1 MSRMQ
6 KCRRIRKKLLVII
19 IVLTEMLVLSAWLV
33 KNRVEP
39 HLEEVGR
46 LRANVMVSQIVNK
59 ALNEQ
64 FYLQDGMDSLLV
76 RETDEAGRTELVR
89 ANTRAMNLLITEI
102 SKELQKQYA
111 ERPQDIYT
119 VPLGTLL
126 GDKFLS
132 QTKPSVDIRIIPISV
147 SSIDFETEFVS
158 EGINQTKYKVYI
170 ELKSH
175 VKVIAPLVSDTFE
188 VSTTVLIAE
197 AVILGTV
204 PNSYVYV
211 PEEDILDVT
220 QE

>member
-1 MSRMQ
+1 
-6 KCRRIRKKLLVII
+6 
-19 IVLTEMLVLSAWLV
+19 
-33 KNRVEP
+33 
-39 HLEEVGR
+39 
-46 LRANVMVSQIVNK
+46 
-59 ALNEQ
+59 
-64 FYLQDGMDSLLV
+64 
-76 RETDEAGRTELVR
+76 
-89 ANTRAMNLLITEI
+89 
-102 SKELQKQYA
+102 
-111 ERPQDIYT
+111 
-119 VPLGTLL
+119 
-126 GDKFLS
+126 
-132 QTKPSVDIRIIPISV
+132 VDIRIIPISV

>member
-1 MSRMQ
+1 M
-6 KCRRIRKKLLVII
+6 LLGLLI
-19 IVLTEMLVLSAWLV
+19 MSAWLM
-33 KNRVEP
+33 KNQVEP
-39 HLEEVGR
+39 HLEEIGR

-64 FYLQDGMDSLLV
+64 FYVQDEMDNLLI
-76 RETDEAGRTELVR
+76 RETDEAGKTEIVR
-89 ANTRAMNLLITEI
+89 ANTQAMNLLITEI
-102 SKELQKQYA
+102 SKELQKQFA

-132 QTKPSVDIRIIPISV
+132 QAKPSVDIRIIPISV

-170 ELKSH
+170 ELSSC

-204 PNSYVYV
+204 PDSYVYV

-220 QE
+220 SE